1 MALRTRP
8 PKGTGKGRRNRKES
22 SRRWLRRQLG
32 DPYVLKAREQGLRSR
47 AAFKLRQ
54 IDDHH
59 RLLAPGRRVVDL
71 GAAPG
76 GWSQIAAR
84 RVGGAGGVSVVA
96 LDLVPINPI
105 PGVIGIVGDVADNDM
120 VARILDVLGGRADV
134 VLSDMAA
141 PSTGHASTDR
151 LRAIALCEQA
161 VAMAESL
168 LAANGKFLCKVARG
182 GTDSGLLAAIKTRFR
197 RVKHVKPPA
206 SRSESAEIY
215 LLAIGYR
222 ATDSD

>member
-1 MALRTRP
+1 MALRTRT
-8 PKGTGKGRRNRKES
+8 PKGPANGRRKRKES
-22 SRRWLRRQLG
+22 SRRWLRRQHA
-32 DPYVLKAREQGLRSR
+32 DPFVLKAREQGLRSR

-59 RLLAPGRRVVDL
+59 RLLAPGRKVVDL

-76 GWSQIAAR
+76 GWSQIVAR
-84 RVGGAGGVSVVA
+84 RVSGVGKVAVVA
-96 LDLVPINPI
+96 LDLVPISPI
-105 PGVIGIVGDVADNDM
+105 PGVIGIVGDVADDEL
-120 VARILDVLGGRADV
+120 VPRILHALGGRADV

-141 PSTGHASTDR
+141 ASTGHAATDR

-161 VAMAESL
+161 LAMAESV
-168 LAANGKFLCKVARG
+168 LAANGTFLCKVARG

-197 RVKHVKPPA
+197 RVKHVKPLA
-206 SRSESAEIY
+206 SRPESAEIY